1 METRCRKIFVLIIF
15 GLSAIVFAIFAI
27 LVKTDKLA
35 AFNHGVYEAVAA
47 LINPALTGAM
57 IVVSYLGEWYV
68 WLAFAVILTL
78 IKKTR
83 NNFGLPTMFATLAAG
98 AGAILL
104 KDIFAI
110 PRPHIHWLVQEVG
123 YGFPSGH
130 AMISAAFVLVAVYF
144 FWQLHVRKS
153 WKIFLLV
160 IGILWLLA
168 IGFSR
173 IYLGVHNPTDV
184 LAGYV
189 AGIGV
194 AAATVY
200 LRMIFQVVIQRRK

>member
-1 METRCRKIFVLIIF
+1 METLRRKIFVLIIF
-15 GLSAIVFAIFAI
+15 GLSAIVFAFLAI
-27 LVKTDKLA
+27 LVKLGKFV
-35 AFNHGVYEAVAA
+35 AFNHDVYAAVAT
-47 LINPALTGAM
+47 LINPTLTGAM

-68 WLAFAVILTL
+68 WLGLAVILFL
-78 IKKTR
+78 VKKTR

-104 KDIFAI
+104 KDIFQV
-110 PRPHIHWLVQEVG
+110 PRPHIHWLVPEVG

-130 AMISAAFVLVAVYF
+130 AMISAAFVLAAIYF
-144 FWQLHVRKS
+144 FWQTNVRKS
-153 WKIFLLV
+153 FKVLLFIVGV
-160 IGILWLLA
+160 IWLLA

-189 AGIGV
+189 AGLGAAV
-194 AAATVY
+194 ATIY
-200 LRMIFQVVIQRRK
+200 LRTIFQVVIQRRK